1 MPYVYILKNQNGR
14 FYIGS
19 TMNLELRMR
28 QHLSGQTISTRRMGV
43 LEMVFYQE
51 YKNLKVARKIE
62 YKLKNLKR
70 HDYIASIVED
80 GFIKM
85 KP

>member
-1 MPYVYILKNQNGR
+1 MGK
-14 FYIGS
+14 
-19 TMNLELRMR
+19 LE
-28 QHLSGQTISTRRMGV
+28 I
-43 LEMVFYQE
+43 VFYQE
-51 YKNLKVARKIE
+51 YENLKVARKIE

-70 HDYIASIVED
+70 HDYIASIVKD